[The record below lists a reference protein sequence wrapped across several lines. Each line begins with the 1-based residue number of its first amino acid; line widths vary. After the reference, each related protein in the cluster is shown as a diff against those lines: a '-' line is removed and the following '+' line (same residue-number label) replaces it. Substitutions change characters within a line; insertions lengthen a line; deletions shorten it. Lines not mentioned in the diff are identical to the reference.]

1 MKDKT
6 GIFKSRYVKS
16 AAIALLITT
25 AVIVAVT
32 SFVSR
37 ESLKTPKG
45 IEKSITDFAE
55 VVIPFGK
62 YEQVRVLDGGRGVL
76 AVKEKD
82 GFVKLVDFE
91 QNQLLDLKPFISI
104 GACEGRYMTLLSDK
118 GWSALNYEDAL
129 KGGKIRQTD
138 FNEINI
144 RREGGYYIGKKYHKG
159 TTDLSGCQVM
169 DYEGNVIYKSS
180 YDLAMASRDGYVI
193 AYPKNSPEKI
203 VELKS
208 GKEVF
213 VMGEDEKYS
222 FDSDELW
229 IIEKDDSSRFLD
241 KNFRPALGGLE
252 IKVSGISDDGR
263 YMIVRVE
270 ENGTAFSGIMN
281 SDGKIIFTEKERKE
295 AGKDRS
301 YREIIGN
308 TVVAERWDGEKF
320 ALSYIDISES
330 EREGK
335 PVSRNIGRGTGDFC
349 MMDFEDGVAVV
360 NREKDLSGQSI
371 LLPTFNYVMST
382 IWYGSNAGTGW
393 MEKFDWGFVDE
404 DGKRICDLIFSG
416 AFPTDNRYAAVAVS
430 DMWGGIKFK

>member
-6 GIFKSRYVKS
+6 GIFKSRYVKR
-16 AAIALLITT
+16 AVIALLITT
-25 AVIVAVT
+25 AVIAAAT
-32 SFVSR
+32 AFVSR
-37 ESLKTPKG
+37 GSLKTPEG
-45 IEKSITDFAE
+45 IEKSIADFAE

-62 YEQVRVLDGGRGVL
+62 YEQVRILDGERGIL

-104 GACEGRYMTLLSDK
+104 GACKGRYMALLSDK
-118 GWSALNYEDAL
+118 GWSALDYEDAL

-159 TTDLSGCQVM
+159 TTDLRGCQVI
-169 DYEGNVIYKSS
+169 DYEGNVIYESS
-180 YDLAMASRDGYVI
+180 CDLGMTSRDGYVI
-193 AYPKNSPEKI
+193 AYPENSPEKI

-213 VMGEDEKYS
+213 AMTEDEEYL

-229 IIEKDDSSRFLD
+229 IIEKGDSCRFLD
-241 KNFRPALGGLE
+241 EKFRPALGGLE
-252 IKVSGISDDGR
+252 IKVSGISDNGR
-263 YMIVRVE
+263 YMIVTADE
-270 ENGTAFSGIMN
+270 EGTSFDGIMN

-295 AGKDRS
+295 SGKDRS

-308 TVVAERWDGEKF
+308 TVVAERWDGKNF
-320 ALSYIDISES
+320 ALSYIDIPES
-330 EREGK
+330 EEEGK
-335 PVSRNIGRGTGDFC
+335 PVSRNIGKGTGDFC
-349 MMDFEDGVAVV
+349 IMDFEDGVAVV
-360 NREKDLSGQSI
+360 NRERDMSGTSI
-371 LLPTFNYVMST
+371 FFPTFNYAMST
-382 IWYGSNAGTGW
+382 MWYGVHSGMSW
-393 MEKFDWGFVDE
+393 MEDFDWGFVDE

-416 AFPTDNRYAAVAVS
+416 AFPTENRYAAVEIS
-430 DMWGGIKFK
+430 DMWGVIRFK